1 MPCGS
6 KAKRELLSCGK
17 MLKSGILLNTIFPP
31 CQVFYAKFTKY
42 FYLRNDSHLEIE
54 MKIEII
60 MIMRSI
66 IIYKAPHKMN
76 NNRCKLSQW

>member
-17 MLKSGILLNTIFPP
+17 MLKSGVLLNTIFPP

-54 MKIEII
+54 IEMK
-60 MIMRSI
+60 MIVILMCI
-66 IIYKAPHKMN
+66 LIYKTPHKMN
-76 NNRCKLSQW
+76 NNAV